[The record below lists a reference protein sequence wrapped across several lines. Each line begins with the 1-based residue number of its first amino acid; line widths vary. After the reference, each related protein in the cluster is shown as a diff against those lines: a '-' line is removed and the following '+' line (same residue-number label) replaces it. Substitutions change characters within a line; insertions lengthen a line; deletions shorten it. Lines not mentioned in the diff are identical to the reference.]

1 MPSRKAA
8 LVTGGATGIGRSAV
22 LALARAGF
30 DVAVNYSSSETAARE
45 TAAEAEKLGARTL
58 LVRCDVSDETGVRA
72 MLRAVEEKFQRLD
85 VLVNNAGTTASWKPK
100 DLETLSLEEWDRVF
114 AVNVRGLFQVTRA
127 AVPLLRKGE
136 KPCVVNTASIVGL
149 RPGPQP
155 LPYAASKAAVV
166 NLTKTLAWNLG
177 PEIRVNAVAP
187 GWMEG
192 DWMKRMLKDKYDDL
206 MGKRAKATPLKRV
219 VTADDVAE
227 TMMSLIQSNRFVT
240 GEVVVI
246 DGGFTGFDLTCCRA
260 WCRSRRNS
268 RSATA
273 RRDTGRTSRSPKN
286 FPPCFGRFQDR
297 IALVDGERR
306 YTYGEIDELS
316 DNLALNLLELGLKP
330 LDRVVPTLPN
340 IAEFVLLY
348 FALQKIG
355 AIPIAALVD
364 APLRRNQPVRAALG
378 ATACVYPERQGDF
391 AFEPMIRRVQAENPH
406 ARASAFRSPRLQAPA
421 SSHEAA
427 PAAERAEEDPRSI
440 RPTRASSSFRA
451 APPASRS

>member
-1 MPSRKAA
+1 MASRKAA

-45 TAAEAEKLGARTL
+45 TAAEAEKLGAGTL
-58 LVRCDVSDETGVRA
+58 LVRCDVSDEKAVRA

-85 VLVNNAGTTASWKPK
+85 VLVNNAGTTASWKPR

-127 AVPLLRKGE
+127 ALPLLRKGE
-136 KPCVVNTASIVGL
+136 NPSVINTASIVGL

-155 LPYAASKAAVV
+155 LPYAAAKAAVV

-192 DWMKRMLKDKYDDL
+192 DWMKRMLKDKYAGL
-206 MGKRAKATPLKRV
+206 MEKRAKATPLKRV

-246 DGGFTGFDLTCCRA
+246 DGGFT
-260 WCRSRRNS
+260 
-268 RSATA
+268 
-273 RRDTGRTSRSPKN
+273 
-286 FPPCFGRFQDR
+286 
-297 IALVDGERR
+297 
-306 YTYGEIDELS
+306 
-316 DNLALNLLELGLKP
+316 
-330 LDRVVPTLPN
+330 
-340 IAEFVLLY
+340 
-348 FALQKIG
+348 
-355 AIPIAALVD
+355 
-364 APLRRNQPVRAALG
+364 
-378 ATACVYPERQGDF
+378 
-391 AFEPMIRRVQAENPH
+391 
-406 ARASAFRSPRLQAPA
+406 AS
-421 SSHEAA
+421 
-427 PAAERAEEDPRSI
+427 
-440 RPTRASSSFRA
+440 T
-451 APPASRS
+451 

>member
-1 MPSRKAA
+1 MPSRKVA

-45 TAAEAEKLGARTL
+45 TAADAERLGAGTL
-58 LVRCDVSDETGVRA
+58 LVRCDVSDEKGVRA

-85 VLVNNAGTTASWKPK
+85 VLVNNAGTTAAWKPR

-127 AVPLLRKGE
+127 AVPLLKKSRG
-136 KPCVVNTASIVGL
+136 CVVNTASIVGL

-192 DWMKRMLKDKYDDL
+192 DWMKRMLKDKYADL
-206 MGKRAKATPLKRV
+206 MEKRAKATPLSRV

-246 DGGFTGFDLTCCRA
+246 DGGFT
-260 WCRSRRNS
+260 
-268 RSATA
+268 
-273 RRDTGRTSRSPKN
+273 
-286 FPPCFGRFQDR
+286 
-297 IALVDGERR
+297 
-306 YTYGEIDELS
+306 
-316 DNLALNLLELGLKP
+316 
-330 LDRVVPTLPN
+330 
-340 IAEFVLLY
+340 
-348 FALQKIG
+348 
-355 AIPIAALVD
+355 
-364 APLRRNQPVRAALG
+364 
-378 ATACVYPERQGDF
+378 
-391 AFEPMIRRVQAENPH
+391 
-406 ARASAFRSPRLQAPA
+406 AS
-421 SSHEAA
+421 
-427 PAAERAEEDPRSI
+427 
-440 RPTRASSSFRA
+440 T
-451 APPASRS
+451 